1 MWAKRS
7 LQCSRAPHVG
17 WLLLVLLAAAAP
29 RFLWYRTHH
38 PWLPPDSYGYLN
50 VAREWRGEP
59 VPLGVWDDRSQLPAD
74 NQAARTPGYPLFLNL
89 VFALTGHAPTP
100 DASLADARHVLIPG
114 VGTGARA
121 VHLRHLNTDENVRA
135 VQAVQHGVGVVAA
148 GLAFLI
154 AYRWTSRASAA
165 AVAAIVGVAWNP
177 VLIVTLE
184 PQVMAETL
192 AGTLLIAIIW
202 LLTRQ
207 TRTSDGLAAA
217 LCGVSVVVRPAMLF
231 AALPILV
238 YLLWNNR
245 RHLFDATVL
254 LALPLLLLTLL
265 AANNGLRYGYWGI
278 SSIGG
283 ATLLTHAAAHAD
295 ALDEPA
301 RSIAAPFRP
310 YFPSGFVVVQR
321 VASLRGTSYF
331 EAVRIVN
338 AIAVQYV
345 LRHPRWYLESV
356 GESLLDFFS
365 PPLRYIPGQTNVF
378 RTRFPRAW
386 MVLSGV
392 AELVFIAGLAA
403 FSMRVAGTMKLGA
416 AMFAVSGVATSMT
429 SHLENPRFAAPLVP
443 IVMMSGVAVMYFAMR
458 DSLNRWRTR
467 PAGVSGAGGD
477 RPADRGRGDCRCAAP
492 EGRTL
497 DRPVDKTFNM

>member
-1 MWAKRS
+1 MTVAPVPRSTRPVASSDPSLTTRRSQSGRCARTRSTTARMVAASLYAGIATSVRWRVAVDMSHGAPPIAGAKRVLHKRSGRPIVNSRRGQSLRHGRRAVTRSAPDGRTRVKAYTPIRIIHRPMWAKRS

-100 DASLADARHVLIPG
+100 DASLADARRVLIPD

-165 AVAAIVGVAWNP
+165 AVAAIVGVAWHQ

-345 LRHPRWYLESV
+345 LRHPR
-356 GESLLDFFS
+356 
-365 PPLRYIPGQTNVF
+365 
-378 RTRFPRAW
+378 
-386 MVLSGV
+386 
-392 AELVFIAGLAA
+392 
-403 FSMRVAGTMKLGA
+403 
-416 AMFAVSGVATSMT
+416 
-429 SHLENPRFAAPLVP
+429 
-443 IVMMSGVAVMYFAMR
+443 
-458 DSLNRWRTR
+458 
-467 PAGVSGAGGD
+467 
-477 RPADRGRGDCRCAAP
+477 
-492 EGRTL
+492 
-497 DRPVDKTFNM
+497 